1 MPYALVLGASGDIG
15 EACVMRLAAE
25 GWSIYC
31 HFNKNQKKS
40 SDLVKKL
47 TEKYPKQDFFMIQL
61 DMSEKK
67 VSATFFEQLFQVDAV
82 IFASGDTVYK
92 LLTDTTVDEMDA
104 LWNCM
109 VKSPI
114 QICQNLQSKLA
125 KTKKGRIIFIGSVYG
140 LVGSAMEVVYSTVKG
155 AQQSFV
161 KAYAQEVASL
171 GITVNLVAPGAVA
184 TKMNE
189 AWTTEELEDLR
200 IEIPVGRLAEPEEVA
215 GAVNYLASDSASYL
229 TGIVLPVTGGWKM

>member
-15 EACVMRLAAE
+15 EACVKRLAAE

-31 HFNKNQKKS
+31 HFNKNQKKT
-40 SDLVKKL
+40 SDLVEKL

-61 DMSEKK
+61 DMSGKK
-67 VSATFFEQLFQVDAV
+67 VPITFFEQLFQVDTV

-92 LLTDTTVDEMDA
+92 LLTDTTIDEMDG
-104 LWNCM
+104 LWNSM
-109 VKSPI
+109 VKSPM
-114 QICQNLQSKLA
+114 QICQQLQSKLSQ
-125 KTKKGRIIFIGSVYG
+125 TKKGRIIFIGSVYG

-171 GITVNLVAPGAVA
+171 DITVNLVAPGAVA

-189 AWTTEELEDLR
+189 SWTTEELENLR
-200 IEIPVGRLAEPEEVA
+200 LEIPVGRLAEPEEVA
-215 GAVNYLASDSASYL
+215 EAVNFLASDSASYL
-229 TGIVLPVTGGWKM
+229 TGTVLPITGGWKM